1 MGFLFRVFF
10 WVFSSGFSGV
20 FSSGFFLGFFAL
32 FFRGCSGLYGFS
44 RGFFWGFFRV
54 RLRVALKGYIRLKK
68 TCFPS
73 LSFVVCGHESA
84 EKPPFDNTFS
94 MGHVG
99 PLAPL
104 CHALGDMSRCAFHH
118 EMSVCPS
125 GGLD

>member
-1 MGFLFRVFF
+1 MFRVFPGFFPRVFLGFFLRGFF
-10 WVFSSGFSGV
+10 WVFWV
-20 FSSGFFLGFFAL
+20 FFFK
-32 FFRGCSGLYGFS
+32 GCSGLYGFS
-44 RGFFWGFFRV
+44 RGFFLGYFWV

-68 TCFPS
+68 TCFTS